1 MRPLILVTNDDGV
14 FSPGLAA
21 AAQAVRQLGDLLI
34 VAPRRQQTTMGRS
47 FPRTEGAGI
56 IETLQ
61 LRLQGTEVRAY
72 GVHGSPA
79 QAVAHAVLELAD
91 RLPDL
96 CVSGINYGENLGLS
110 LTCSGTLGAVF
121 EAFSHGIPGLAM
133 SLATPLHL
141 QHAEDYPEL
150 SWSAA
155 QYFTGLLAAGIL
167 DHGLPAATSLLN
179 VNVPAS
185 ATATTGIRITR
196 QSRLA
201 HSVFSRPAARSFDTA
216 LQLGTELNP
225 QLSRVETDSDI
236 HALCFGKVVS
246 VTPIGWDLSA
256 NATLECKPL

>member
-1 MRPLILVTNDDGV
+1 
-14 FSPGLAA
+14 
-21 AAQAVRQLGDLLI
+21 
-34 VAPRRQQTTMGRS
+34 MGRS

-196 QSRLA
+196 QSRLS
-201 HSVFSRPAARSFDTA
+201 HSIFSRPEARGFDHG
-216 LQLGTELNP
+216 LLLRTELNP
-225 QLSRVETDSDI
+225 RLLEAEPGSDI
-236 HALCFGKVVS
+236 QALCFDKVIS
-246 VTPIGWDLSA
+246 VTPISWDMSV
-256 NATLECKPL
+256 NAVMDFKL